1 MPTVQNQIDA
11 INTRIGEVVKPNSI
25 VSVAALPTSA
35 KVMIIDPA
43 GADGA
48 INQVDA
54 SVLISQGQKVPF
66 DDFGTIAEFLT
77 DQVNQLKGFSVF
89 DENNSVIYVY
99 KGVANGLI
107 TDYWQLGTGTGQLEK
122 ITENSKTGFIIKGD
136 NRANKG
142 EIGNRA
148 VDLSASTSASTT
160 KGSTG
165 DDTHT
170 TGVDNINSGSFGD
183 VEGYLNTNSGSIA
196 HVEGRNNINSG
207 SIAHVEGQTNI
218 NTSSAAHVEGNN
230 NTNSGLIAHVEGS
243 SNLNSGS
250 YAHVQGR
257 SNFGRSEGE
266 HSGGAFGTD
275 YTYTNSIT
283 DRLVNHGNGANT
295 SARSDAYTLFKNGA
309 QKLFFAALSTIT
321 NAVKGFV
328 MLDENAVMHIH
339 DGTTFKEVA
348 FAGAGGGASY
358 IQMYNQTRWTL
369 PSNGNFAGINDSTGY
384 TSGNAIQNTGESV
397 DVNFVENSLA
407 VIIGYSDF
415 AYKLEKIMVAGN
427 LMVNSQQVQLVVGY
441 RDIRSTVFFNGNSPN
456 PVVLHTENIN
466 YGSGIYQTFNKIV
479 TLSTPLD
486 IPADKEIVIGY
497 KCTIFDGTPANV
509 DMWHCG
515 TTLTLKKV

>member
-54 SVLISQGQKVPF
+54 SVIVAQGQKVPF

-89 DENNSVIYVY
+89 DENNSIIYVY

-183 VEGYLNTNSGSIA
+183 VEGFLNTNSGSIA

-339 DGTTFKEVA
+339 DGTSFKEVA

-358 IQMYNQTRWTL
+358 IQMYNQMKWTL
-369 PSNGNFAGINDSTGY
+369 PANGNFAGMGDGTSYTNGDPTTDST
-384 TSGNAIQNTGESV
+384 ESIAV
-397 DVNFVENSLA
+397 DYVANSIA

-415 AYKLEKIMVAGN
+415 AYKLEQIRVASN
-427 LMVNSQQVQLVVGY
+427 TMLNASACQLVVGY
-441 RDIRSTVFFNGNSPN
+441 RDIRDGVTFNVNSSN
-456 PVVLHTENIN
+456 PVVLSTE
-466 YGSGIYQTFNKIV
+466 
-479 TLSTPLD
+479 TLSKPGAHATGFTKLVTFATPLD
-486 IPADKEIVIGY
+486 IPANKEIVIGL
-497 KCTIFDGTPANV
+497 KATSLDSASTV
-509 DMWHCG
+509 SLWHCA